1 MGDFK
6 IGVIA
11 DCFRTDIKEGIKKA
25 ASLGADG
32 VQLYAGCGQYDE
44 RKA

>member
-11 DCFRTDIKEGIKKA
+11 DCFRTDIKEGIKKLRPLVPTA
-25 ASLGADG
+25 FSFMPDG
-32 VQLYAGCGQYDE
+32 E
-44 RKA
+44 SWMWTI